1 VGVSDHTTTP
11 KRAPYLQP
19 HLLAFVMLGG
29 AAGATSRWQ
38 VSAAF
43 PSSPEHWPWATFA
56 INIVGSLLLGLL
68 LETMLR
74 SGPDAGWRRGIRV
87 GVGTGFLGGFTTY
100 STFIVETDRL
110 VSTGHLWVGAAY
122 AAVSLVVG
130 VFAALAGISLARSL
144 RPTRPTVGSAR

>member
-1 VGVSDHTTTP
+1 MSDHATVP
-11 KRAPYLQP
+11 RRAPYLQP
-19 HLLAFVMLGG
+19 QLLAFVMLGG
-29 AAGATSRWQ
+29 AAGATARWQ

-43 PSSPEHWPWATFA
+43 ASKPEHWPWATFA

-68 LETMLR
+68 LETTLR

-122 AAVSLVVG
+122 AAVSIIVG
-130 VFAALAGISLARSL
+130 VVAAMAGIALARTL
-144 RPTRPTVGSAR
+144 RQPRPKAGSAR